1 MKKFLLSLFILS
13 GSTLLAQN
21 PIPNPGFE
29 NWSSGDPDG
38 WDTPNIFTLTPITQS
53 GDVHGG
59 TSAARLEVLDDDGS
73 AYPPIMSTNSISIS
87 QNYQVFSFYSKTNLI
102 GGDALI
108 ASVILKKNGT
118 PVSINNFSVS
128 SNTNVYTQ
136 RSYTLSYYQPVSGV
150 ANELELQIGISGA
163 LIFPTIG
170 SNALID
176 DLSISGN
183 LITGLSEQVAITDDA
198 LLGNPQ
204 PNPSSGL
211 TLLPFTLL
219 SKTRA
224 VIDLISLDG
233 KKIREVLNEELESG
247 RYKAECIVEDIPAGL
262 YLIKLSANG
271 KTSYTKLIVK

>member
-1 MKKFLLSLFILS
+1 MKKLLLSLLFLS
-13 GSTLLAQN
+13 GATLLAQN

-59 TSAARLEVLDDDGS
+59 SSASRLEVLDDDGT
-73 AYPPIMSTNSISIS
+73 AYPPIMNTNSIAIS

-118 PVSINNFSVS
+118 PVSVNNFSVS
-128 SNTNVYTQ
+128 SNTNVYTL
-136 RSYTLSYYQPVSGV
+136 RSYTLSYFQPVSGV

-163 LIFPTIG
+163 LIFPTVG

-183 LITGLSEQVAITDDA
+183 LITGVSEEEKNTDV

-204 PNPSSGL
+204 PNPSSEL
-211 TLLPFTLL
+211 SLVPFTLL

-224 VIDLISLDG
+224 VMELISLDG
-233 KKIREVLNEELESG
+233 KKVKEVLNQEMEPG
-247 RYKAECIVEDIPAGL
+247 RYKAECMVEDLPAGL
-262 YLIKLSANG
+262 YLIKLSSAG
-271 KTSYTKLIVK
+271 KTVYNKLIVH

>member
-1 MKKFLLSLFILS
+1 MKKLLLSFFILS
-13 GSTLLAQN
+13 GTMLFAQN

-59 TSAARLEVLDDDGS
+59 ASAARLEVLDDDGS
-73 AYPPIMSTNSISIS
+73 AYPPIMNTNSISIS

-118 PVSINNFSVS
+118 PVSVNNFSVT

-136 RSYTLSYYQPVSGV
+136 RSYTLSYFQPVSGV

-163 LIFPTIG
+163 LIFPTVG

-183 LITGLSEQVAITDDA
+183 LVTGVREEVKITDA

-211 TLLPFTLL
+211 TLLPFTLS
-219 SKTRA
+219 SKTK
-224 VIDLISLDG
+224 VVMELMSLDG
-233 KKIREVLNEELESG
+233 KKLKEVLNEELEPG
-247 RYKAECIVEDIPAGL
+247 RYKAECAVEDLPEGL
-262 YLIKLSANG
+262 YLIKLSADG
-271 KTSYTKLIVK
+271 KSLYTKLIVQ